1 MKKHTRHLPVP
12 ANDPPSVARLVPRD
26 VLRMDPAPLSRL
38 YLDLGEQGAE
48 DVISRALED
57 LTRRLNRID
66 DAHLGCDFAA
76 IGQESRRVRV
86 IAEQIGLTE
95 VAEVAA
101 HVIDCAQAGTGM
113 SLGATLARLVRV
125 TDRCM
130 TEIWAQRGFGS

>member
-1 MKKHTRHLPVP
+1 MKHRPPHLPK
-12 ANDPPSVARLVPRD
+12 ANDPAPVARLVPRD
-26 VLRMDPAPLSRL
+26 PLRMDPGPLSRL

-48 DVISRALED
+48 DVIGRALED

-66 DAHLGCDFAA
+66 DAHRGCDFAA
-76 IGQESRRVRV
+76 IGHESRRVRV

-101 HVIDCAQAGTGM
+101 HVIDCAQLGNGM
-113 SLGATLARLVRV
+113 ALGATLARLIRI
-125 TDRCM
+125 TDRCL